1 MMRRRT
7 STPLITRIASLE
19 ARLTLVPEAEPN
31 PFANQDVVA
40 EVERAAAK
48 FHAHLSRIAER
59 WRMAPEE
66 FEPWEGRSAIQ
77 KLITAATP
85 VQAEEAARLLQSIRE
100 ERYARQDEYWRRR
113 EEQYFAEYERQKR
126 QRELLDR
133 ANARP
138 GTV

>member
-1 MMRRRT
+1 MRRHT
-7 STPLITRIASLE
+7 STALTARIANLE
-19 ARLTLVPEAEPN
+19 ARLAPAPGEEPN
-31 PFANQDVVA
+31 PFANQDVVG
-40 EVERAAAK
+40 EVEQAAAK
-48 FHAHLSRIAER
+48 FRAHSSRIAER
-59 WRMAPEE
+59 WRTAPEE

-85 VQAEEAARLLQSIRE
+85 AQAEEAARLLQSIRE
-100 ERYARQDEYWRRR
+100 ERYAGQDEYCRRR

-126 QRELLDR
+126 QRELTDR